1 MIDQFSFKVA
11 TELQY
16 GVGCSRSIGTFLAD
30 RGYTRVSV
38 LVDEGVATNSSY
50 YREIF
55 GLLDSDGRQI
65 HVEVL
70 RGTEEPDY
78 DYLDDVV
85 AAFCPIETDIIIGIG
100 GGSCLDIT
108 KAVAVLLTNPGKGVD
123 YRGFDKVVNPGIPT
137 IAIPTTAGT
146 GSEVTINAVFTDK
159 HEKKK
164 LGINGRYLN
173 ATFALLDAEWT
184 MSCPLSVAVSSG
196 MDALTHTLESF
207 MCKKSNLL
215 TRTFSR
221 EAFRQIYTA
230 LPALIDDP
238 QNHEKRQQILLGSY
252 LAGIALFNS
261 GSGIS
266 GALSYPI
273 GVHYKVPHGI
283 GGGIFL
289 ASVVEYNVAKGY
301 LEYAELLD
309 LVEPSPGISVEEKN
323 QRFAKRLRAL
333 SDLLDVPRYLDQWG
347 ITIENVSEVA
357 KLMLPLQ
364 AAFDQNPV
372 PFAADHDALAMLKKH
387 VRP

>member
-1 MIDQFSFKVA
+1 
-11 TELQY
+11 
-16 GVGCSRSIGTFLAD
+16 
-30 RGYTRVSV
+30 
-38 LVDEGVATNSSY
+38 
-50 YREIF
+50 
-55 GLLDSDGRQI
+55 
-65 HVEVL
+65 
-70 RGTEEPDY
+70 
-78 DYLDDVV
+78 
-85 AAFCPIETDIIIGIG
+85 
-100 GGSCLDIT
+100 
-108 KAVAVLLTNPGKGVD
+108 
-123 YRGFDKVVNPGIPT
+123 
-137 IAIPTTAGT
+137 
-146 GSEVTINAVFTDK
+146 
-159 HEKKK
+159 
-164 LGINGRYLN
+164 
-173 ATFALLDAEWT
+173 
-184 MSCPLSVAVSSG
+184 
-196 MDALTHTLESF
+196 
-207 MCKKSNLL
+207 MCKKSNPL

-289 ASVVEYNVAKGY
+289 ASVVEYNVANGY

-309 LVEPSPGISVEEKN
+309 LVESSPGISVEEKN